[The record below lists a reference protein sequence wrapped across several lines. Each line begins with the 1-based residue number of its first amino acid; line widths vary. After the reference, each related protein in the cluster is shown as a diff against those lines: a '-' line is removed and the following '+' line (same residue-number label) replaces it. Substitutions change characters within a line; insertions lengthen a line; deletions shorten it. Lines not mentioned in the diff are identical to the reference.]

1 MTRYVIR
8 KKCTMTKKHAETADT
23 ADVRAML
30 AERGKV
36 YGNFAQS
43 CQVDIAIID
52 AMSTHHFNTTGRVF
66 EVDDIII
73 VSKITHKLARI
84 AGTLNHVD
92 SWRDLAAYATLIADG
107 IEAGE
112 LFEQG

>member
-1 MTRYVIR
+1 MTS
-8 KKCTMTKKHAETADT
+8 KHEETADT
-23 ADVRAML
+23 ADIRAVL

-52 AMSTHHFNTTGRVF
+52 AMSTHHLHTTGRIF
-66 EVDDIII
+66 EIDDIII
-73 VSKITHKLARI
+73 LSKITHKLARI
-84 AGTLNHVD
+84 SGTLNHLD